1 MTLDKEYIKSLLWKL
16 VMEDRD
22 FQEGGYLENM
32 KDSDIVQDVVGNHM
46 PSVASDIEDIVQNFK
61 ETVVDEIIVKTEEME
76 DGDGY
81 E

>member
-32 KDSDIVQDVVGNHM
+32 KDSDIVQDVVDNHM

-76 DGDGY
+76 DGDEY